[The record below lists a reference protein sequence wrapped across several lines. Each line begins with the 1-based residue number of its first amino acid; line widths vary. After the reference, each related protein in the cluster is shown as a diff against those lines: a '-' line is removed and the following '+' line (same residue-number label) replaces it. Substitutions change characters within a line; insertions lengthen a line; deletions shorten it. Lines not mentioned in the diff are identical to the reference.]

1 MENESVNFSLDVQNV
16 NHLPFQ
22 RYEKNFTFIVNGKVY
37 ETTRIIADLLSPFIR
52 NLHFID
58 ETINEF
64 SFNTKI
70 ETNPNDNTDYFSD
83 FLALSKFEIV
93 YIDAKHRQYYSE
105 YFNHL
110 GNYNEYFRLHP
121 IITDEITTKDAIDQL
136 ISITEYTNIN
146 PETKEFFD
154 KKIRSLV
161 KSVAVN
167 FECIDKRKLRSLSYD
182 IIEEIISSESLKLHE
197 EDTLLQ
203 FVIELYENNHNN
215 ASLFEYII
223 FQNVSDD
230 TFKNF
235 ITKFEIND
243 VNEGIWKSV
252 CHRLLSPKTK
262 KTESSFIQNR
272 YLENIREFEYI
283 KGYEFQGIMR
293 YLTQKTGGNI
303 HDNGTIEITTNS
315 FSKANYQP
323 KNLVDYDKDN
333 YYHSN
338 DDIMANIYFDFKEK
352 SVQLVNYT
360 IKSYSQ
366 ESYTGH
372 LRSWTIEVSDNGK
385 DWLEIDRHED
395 DDSLNG
401 PNRIVTFNV
410 KNTNNAFHRF
420 VRLHQTGN
428 NWNGNGRNF
437 IYFYNIEFYGK
448 LKQPSF

>member
-121 IITDEITTKDAIDQL
+121 TITDEITTKDAIDQL
-136 ISITEYTNIN
+136 ISITEYTSIN
-146 PETKEFFD
+146 HETKEFFD

-182 IIEEIISSESLKLHE
+182 IIEEII
-197 EDTLLQ
+197 
-203 FVIELYENNHNN
+203 
-215 ASLFEYII
+215 
-223 FQNVSDD
+223 
-230 TFKNF
+230 
-235 ITKFEIND
+235 
-243 VNEGIWKSV
+243 
-252 CHRLLSPKTK
+252 
-262 KTESSFIQNR
+262 
-272 YLENIREFEYI
+272 
-283 KGYEFQGIMR
+283 
-293 YLTQKTGGNI
+293 
-303 HDNGTIEITTNS
+303 
-315 FSKANYQP
+315 
-323 KNLVDYDKDN
+323 
-333 YYHSN
+333 
-338 DDIMANIYFDFKEK
+338 
-352 SVQLVNYT
+352 
-360 IKSYSQ
+360 
-366 ESYTGH
+366 
-372 LRSWTIEVSDNGK
+372 
-385 DWLEIDRHED
+385 
-395 DDSLNG
+395 
-401 PNRIVTFNV
+401 
-410 KNTNNAFHRF
+410 
-420 VRLHQTGN
+420 
-428 NWNGNGRNF
+428 
-437 IYFYNIEFYGK
+437 
-448 LKQPSF
+448 